1 MDVLFL
7 SWQKQVEQSTIF
19 RPRLVLAKQPVKT
32 ELRQYFWSDL
42 SGHLA
47 SPDRIHIYTKH
58 GIEKRKMSVFRVG
71 TWRFGELLCTKDA
84 DFSLSNK

>member
-47 SPDRIHIYTKH
+47 SPDITHYILNM
-58 GIEKRKMSVFRVG
+58 E
-71 TWRFGELLCTKDA
+71 
-84 DFSLSNK
+84 